1 MSSTEKVFSWT
12 VTIIFLVPKLW
23 NFYQKGQWPF
33 GIRSLVSLSGT
44 SWTMNIMSN
53 EVGLW
58 DLYEAG
64 LWDFCPLETMEYTFL
79 NIFRTKDSRER
90 LWDRMEGIKWRL
102 LIISQLLLFIWPSF
116 VCVLPSYS
124 SKFEGLWKW
133 AERSRKLFDRLRY
146 IM

>member
-12 VTIIFLVPKLW
+12 VTNIFLVPKLR

-64 LWDFCPLETMEYTFL
+64 LWDFCPLGTMEYTFL

-102 LIISQLLLFIWPSF
+102 LIISQLLLFIRPSF
-116 VCVLPSYS
+116 VCVLPPYS

-133 AERSRKLFDRLRY
+133 AERSRKIFDRLRY